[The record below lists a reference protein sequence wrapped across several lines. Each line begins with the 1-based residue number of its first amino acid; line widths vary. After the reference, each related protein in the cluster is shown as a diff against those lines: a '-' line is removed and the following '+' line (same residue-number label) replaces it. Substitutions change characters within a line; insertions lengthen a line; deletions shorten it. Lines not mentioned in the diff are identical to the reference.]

1 MLQASDVEW
10 QLEQHSG
17 ASGVNDDGDIEEQSE
32 PAETAE
38 RPSVVKVQVVAI
50 ANSAD
55 LSLLAAVICCCWR
68 PVLWQM
74 YFAGSAATTG
84 LHSRDLGYQKMRIVD
99 SFA

>member
-55 LSLLAAVICCCWR
+55 LSLLAAVICCCA
-68 PVLWQM
+68 VADV
-74 YFAGSAATTG
+74 FC
-84 LHSRDLGYQKMRIVD
+84 RIC
-99 SFA
+99 SNNRLA